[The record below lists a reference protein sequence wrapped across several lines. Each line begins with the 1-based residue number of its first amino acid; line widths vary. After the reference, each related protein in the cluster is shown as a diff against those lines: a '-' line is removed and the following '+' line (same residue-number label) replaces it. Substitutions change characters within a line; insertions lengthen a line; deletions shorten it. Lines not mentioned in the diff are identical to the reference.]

1 MNKKIIILICLI
13 ILVVIGILFILKNKQ
28 IEKDNKES
36 NELISENIT
45 NNVTNNTSNEIQNS
59 NDTQMEENMKLYIK
73 VNNKIL
79 TTTLEDNSS
88 VDGLLEK
95 LKQGDI
101 IIDMSDYAHFEK
113 VGPLGFSLPRND
125 KSITTA
131 PGDIIL
137 YQGNQITIYYDTNT
151 WNFTKLGKIENVT
164 QEELKEILGNG
175 DVTVTFSLN
184 K

>member
-1 MNKKIIILICLI
+1 
-13 ILVVIGILFILKNKQ
+13 
-28 IEKDNKES
+28 
-36 NELISENIT
+36 
-45 NNVTNNTSNEIQNS
+45 
-59 NDTQMEENMKLYIK
+59 
-73 VNNKIL
+73 
-79 TTTLEDNSS
+79 
-88 VDGLLEK
+88 
-95 LKQGDI
+95 
-101 IIDMSDYAHFEK
+101 MSDYANFEK

-125 KSITTA
+125 KSITTT

-137 YQGNQITIYYDTNT
+137 YQGNQITIYYDTNS